1 MFHET
6 WLNYI
11 DESSIKRATR
21 IFVGILSLISV
32 LTGDRENTHLYLL
45 LTDSPLVDMKNN
57 NSIRSKPIFFVILVL
72 FTTSI
77 VIHSRIEIFKKQV
90 DSQSEAG
97 ENYQEGNC
105 EYSMNTG
112 RIIICIGSILIL
124 IMVFYLCTIETEM
137 EKFYI
142 RRHESLALVQ
152 FFNMNVIPMILIVR
166 NENVQ
171 NFLKDEIK
179 TLSLYMVICPLFV
192 IHVLSCKQL

>member
-1 MFHET
+1 M
-6 WLNYI
+6 
-11 DESSIKRATR
+11 
-21 IFVGILSLISV
+21 FVGILSLISV

-45 LTDSPLVDMKNN
+45 LTDSPLVDMKNDN
-57 NSIRSKPIFFVILVL
+57 LIRSKPIFFVILIL

-77 VIHSRIEIFKKQV
+77 IIHFRIEMFKKQV
-90 DSQSEAG
+90 DSQSKVR

-166 NENVQ
+166 NENMLHFFR
-171 NFLKDEIK
+171 NEIK
-179 TLSLYMVICPLFV
+179 TFSLYMVMCPLFV
-192 IHVLSCKQL
+192 IYVLSCKQL

>member
-32 LTGDRENTHLYLL
+32 LTGDQENTHIYLL
-45 LTDSPLVDMKNN
+45 LTDSPLVDMKNDN
-57 NSIRSKPIFFVILVL
+57 LIRSKPIFFVILIL

-124 IMVFYLCTIETEM
+124 IMVFYLSTIETEI

-166 NENVQ
+166 NENMLHFFR
-171 NFLKDEIK
+171 NEIK
-179 TLSLYMVICPLFV
+179 TFSLYMVMCPLFV
-192 IHVLSCKQL
+192 IYVLSCKQL

>member
-124 IMVFYLCTIETEM
+124 IMVFYLSTIETEI

-166 NENVQ
+166 NENMLHFFR
-171 NFLKDEIK
+171 NEIK
-179 TLSLYMVICPLFV
+179 TFSLYMVMCPLFV
-192 IHVLSCKQL
+192 IYVLSCKQL

>member
-11 DESSIKRATR
+11 DDSSIKRATR

-45 LTDSPLVDMKNN
+45 LTDSHLVDMKND
-57 NSIRSKPIFFVILVL
+57 SLIRSKPIFFVILVL

-124 IMVFYLCTIETEM
+124 IMVFYLSTIETEI

-166 NENVQ
+166 NENMLHFFR
-171 NFLKDEIK
+171 NEIK
-179 TLSLYMVICPLFV
+179 TFSLYMVMCPLFV
-192 IHVLSCKQL
+192 IYVLSCKQL